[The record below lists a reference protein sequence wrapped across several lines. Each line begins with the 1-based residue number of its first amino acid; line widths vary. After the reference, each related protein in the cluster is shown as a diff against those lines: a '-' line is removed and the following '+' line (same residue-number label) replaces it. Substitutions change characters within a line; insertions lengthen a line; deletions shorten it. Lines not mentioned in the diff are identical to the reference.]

1 MVRSDQGTGIHHSRA
16 VAPHAVC
23 RVAVGGRQAR
33 HRRVRASRTATRI
46 RSRTLERV
54 GTASQSSQRHVLE
67 MSQVERR
74 QRPQGC
80 GVRPWYRR
88 RARGC
93 LLRLPGSRK
102 RQNKSGPY
110 VTRGAAF
117 DLSSRVHLHGR
128 VQAHAQ
134 HGSLRQADFLAFR
147 RGKHPAPTDSHTHK
161 GAFDATQ

>member
-1 MVRSDQGTGIHHSRA
+1 MVRSDQGTSVHHSRA
-16 VAPHAVC
+16 VAPHTSC

-33 HRRVRASRTATRI
+33 HRRVRPSRIATRI
-46 RSRTLERV
+46 RSRALERA
-54 GTASQSSQRHVLE
+54 GTASQSGQRHVLE

-74 QRPQGC
+74 QRTLGC
-80 GVRPWYRR
+80 DIRPWYRR

-102 RQNKSGPY
+102 RQNKNGPY

-117 DLSSRVHLHGR
+117 DLSSRVHLHWR
-128 VQAHAQ
+128 VQSHAQ

-147 RGKHPAPTDSHTHK
+147 RGKHPATTDSHTHK
-161 GAFDATQ
+161 GAFNATQ